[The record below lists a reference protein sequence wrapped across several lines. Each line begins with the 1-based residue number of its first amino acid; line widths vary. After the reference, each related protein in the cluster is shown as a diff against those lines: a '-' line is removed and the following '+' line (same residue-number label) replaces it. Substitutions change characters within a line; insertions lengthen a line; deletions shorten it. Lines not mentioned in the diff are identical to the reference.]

1 MRNNIL
7 KNTLSKILL
16 VIPGILIILWVLLPI
31 YWMIVA
37 SIVPEVQISRLHLFP
52 RLDQLSLQNYIEL
65 LTPGDIIKVK
75 ARGIQR
81 YLWNSVVI
89 ASFVTVISLVAGSL
103 AAYAISRIRFRGRDL
118 FSGLILFTYVFP
130 GTVLI
135 APIYLYVKSLGL
147 SNSFAGVIFMEL
159 AGILPFISWLLM
171 GYFQELP
178 IEIEESALVDGCNRL
193 QVLLRIVLPISLPG
207 LVTAAIYAFVAS
219 WDAFIIP
226 LVILEERDL
235 WTLPIVLRHMIY
247 GEYIKWGQLNGV
259 AVICAVVPA
268 VLFGLIQKYIVR
280 GLAAG
285 AVKG

>member
-1 MRNNIL
+1 ML
-7 KNTLSKILL
+7 
-16 VIPGILIILWVLLPI
+16 
-31 YWMIVA
+31 
-37 SIVPEVQISRLHLFP
+37 
-52 RLDQLSLQNYIEL
+52 
-65 LTPGDIIKVK
+65 
-75 ARGIQR
+75 
-81 YLWNSVVI
+81 
-89 ASFVTVISLVAGSL
+89 
-103 AAYAISRIRFRGRDL
+103 
-118 FSGLILFTYVFP
+118 SGLILFTYVFP

-178 IEIEESALVDGCNRL
+178 LEIEESALVDGCNRI
-193 QVLLRIVLPISLPG
+193 QVLLKIVLPISLPG

-226 LVILEERDL
+226 LVILEKRDL

-259 AVICAVVPA
+259 AVICAIVPA
-268 VLFGLIQKYIVR
+268 VLFGIIQKYIVR